1 MKKIFLVLF
10 SILIL
15 FNGCENVSDVE
26 TVIPYKEELIVRG
39 VLKAGKIFEGVS
51 FTKTLPLYVEYKIE
65 LAELKNVIAYLKED
79 GIKVIP
85 LQYVGGGIYKPKNSL
100 IPQTGKLYELYA
112 SWNGRDVYAKTIVPE
127 EPEIRE
133 VKFSSIG
140 NEENFMTGKV
150 TIRPGEV
157 YGSSISLYDNGVTE
171 WESDNVHSLVG
182 VSGSG
187 LELVRTPK
195 IPKDYYNSPSY
206 RSILTMHV
214 FAFDKQY
221 FDYFKT
227 QNANEPIKNAFSQG
241 GGSII
246 WNVKGE
252 GIGMFIGMS
261 DAYKR

>member
-1 MKKIFLVLF
+1 MKKLFLIIITSIFLI
-10 SILIL
+10 S
-15 FNGCENVSDVE
+15 CESLEDVNQP
-26 TVIPYKEELIVRG
+26 IPYKEEFVTRG

-51 FTKTLPLYVEYKIE
+51 FTKTLPLYIEYKIE
-65 LAELKNVIAYLKED
+65 LAELKNVIAYIKVD

-85 LQYVGGGIYKPKNSL
+85 LNYIANGIYKPKTSL
-100 IPQTGKLYELYA
+100 IPEAGKTYELFA
-112 SWNGRDVYAKTIVPE
+112 SWNGRDVYAKTLVPY

-150 TIRPGEV
+150 TIRPGEI
-157 YGSSISLYDNGVTE
+157 YGTSVALYDNGVTE
-171 WESDNVHSLVG
+171 WESDNVHSLTTAA
-182 VSGSG
+182 SGG
-187 LELVRTPK
+187 LELIRTPK

-206 RSILTMHV
+206 RSILTMHI
-214 FAFDKQY
+214 FAFDEQY
-221 FDYFKT
+221 FEYFKT

-246 WNVKGE
+246 WNVKGN

-261 DAYKR
+261 DVYRR